1 MQEVRL
7 LQTLNMAQLL
17 ARFFKSTWERDKATL
32 EPDLGMTGNFTHRN
46 FKTLIINMV
55 RALIGKIDYIQE
67 QALLDR

>member
-1 MQEVRL
+1 
-7 LQTLNMAQLL
+7 MAQLL
-17 ARFFKSTWERDKATL
+17 ARFFKSTLERDKATL
-32 EPDLGMTGNFTHRN
+32 EPDQGMTGNYTHRN